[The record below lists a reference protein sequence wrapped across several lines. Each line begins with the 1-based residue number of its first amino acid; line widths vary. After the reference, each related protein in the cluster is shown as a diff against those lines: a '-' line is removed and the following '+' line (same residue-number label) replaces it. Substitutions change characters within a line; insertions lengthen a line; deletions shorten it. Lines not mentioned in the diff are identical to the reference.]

1 MIKGK
6 FYEGGIMAD
15 IYYKSKI
22 RCNICGDTFE
32 LENRKEREC
41 KCKSNKVDGH
51 GAYYTHK
58 TYGKNFTI
66 LEQKSYVMS
75 DSFYRLTDKE
85 EKFVYDLEKKL
96 KSIERHAYVRITT
109 DVHGENDEKY
119 LDWFKFEID
128 DIPIRGKYSTCTFN
142 TEYEIRNCETI
153 DDIQM
158 VRRSLIA
165 LNRIINYSIRRFD
178 GNIKEALVYI
188 WKRNKYVFGFYTDER
203 VLLDLVIGCVK

>member
-1 MIKGK
+1 
-6 FYEGGIMAD
+6 MAD

-22 RCNICGDTFE
+22 KCNICGDEFE
-32 LENRKEREC
+32 LENRSEREC

-66 LEQKSYVMS
+66 LEQKSYVIS

-96 KSIERHAYVRITT
+96 KSLERHSYVHIST

-128 DIPIRGKYSTCTFN
+128 DIPIGGKYATCTFN
-142 TEYEIRNCETI
+142 TSCDIRNCGTI
-153 DDIQM
+153 DQINS
-158 VRRSLIA
+158 VRRSLVA
-165 LNRIINYSIRRFD
+165 LNRVINYSKRKFD
-178 GNIKEALVYI
+178 GDIKKTIAHI
-188 WKRNKYVFGFYTDER
+188 WKKNRYAFDFYTDER
-203 VLLDLVIGCVK
+203 VLLDLVIGCGR

>member
-1 MIKGK
+1 
-6 FYEGGIMAD
+6 MAD

-66 LEQKSYVMS
+66 LEQKSYVIS
-75 DSFYRLTDKE
+75 DSFYRLTEKE

-96 KSIERHAYVRITT
+96 KSIEKYSYTCVHT

-119 LDWFKFEID
+119 IDWFKFKIYD
-128 DIPIRGKYSTCTFN
+128 VPIGGKYDICIFSTECTIN
-142 TEYEIRNCETI
+142 NCETI
-153 DDIQM
+153 DQINS
-158 VRRSLIA
+158 VRRSLIG
-165 LNRIINYSIRRFD
+165 LNRVIDYSKRKFNGD
-178 GNIKEALVYI
+178 IKKTIAYV
-188 WKRNKYVFGFYTDER
+188 WNKNRYAFNFYTEER
-203 VLLDLVIGCVK
+203 VLLDLVIGCGR